1 MNIPRL
7 VWPFSAAPRL
17 RSGIICSSFFLLALA
32 LPGSSV
38 SAQSL
43 ASRPVARLIGETPT
57 YSSSRSVSASV
68 AGTTT
73 KPASPPLAEATQPER
88 RAFEVTNQVRVK
100 NGLVPL
106 AWDHELCR
114 MARAH
119 SQAMAK
125 KGFFSH
131 ETPEGLRLRD
141 RALATGIPRFRVL
154 GENIAYNQGFKD
166 PGAFAVERWMVS
178 PGHRAN
184 ILSKEFESSAVG
196 VFVTPDGIVYLT
208 QVFITRLP

>member
-1 MNIPRL
+1 MNIPQL
-7 VWPFSAAPRL
+7 VKPVVAVPRL
-17 RSGIICSSFFLLALA
+17 RFRIFSSSLFLLALA

-43 ASRPVARLIGETPT
+43 AARPVARLIGETPT
-57 YSSSRSVSASV
+57 YSSPRNVGTST
-68 AGTTT
+68 AGTT
-73 KPASPPLAEATQPER
+73 KPASPSLSEATQPER
-88 RAFEVTNQVRVK
+88 RAFEVTNQERVK
-100 NGLVPL
+100 NGLAPL
-106 AWDHELCR
+106 SWDHELCR

-125 KGFFSH
+125 QGFFSH

-184 ILSKEFESSAVG
+184 ILSKEYESSAVG

-208 QVFITRLP
+208 QVFITR